1 MSACDPQQKF
11 MYGGRTN
18 FRVVL
23 WIRIMIMVVAS
34 GSIAAAAYYYHQEGL
49 TWISAFFIGF
59 SILGVAGIVESF
71 SSYIRLEDTEIRF
84 RETFGKTAIP
94 KNDIMR
100 VTWEA
105 GCGVSL
111 LLSDGTWV
119 NVPDLGHNSQG
130 LTNSIRS
137 WLKDV

>member
-1 MSACDPQQKF
+1 

-18 FRVVL
+18 FRVVP
-23 WIRIMIMVVAS
+23 WIRITITVIAS
-34 GSIAAAAYYYHQEGL
+34 GSIAAAVYFYRQEGL
-49 TWISAFFIGF
+49 TWISASFVGF
-59 SILGVAGIVESF
+59 SILGVAGIIESF
-71 SSYIRLEDTEIRF
+71 CGYIRLEDTEIRF
-84 RETFGKTAIP
+84 RETFAKTAIA
-94 KNDIMR
+94 KKDITR

-119 NVPDLGHNSQG
+119 KVPDLGHNSRG